1 MTTQRRYRLYVAALF
16 AVSVFLFGMGQLHA
30 AFYTWTGSANDNNW
44 NTATNWSP
52 SAVPGTGDDVYI
64 DIPALINL
72 PTARTVKSF
81 TIAGV
86 VVSLRSDTSLTVTE
100 FMTLTNATLRL
111 GYLTPTRAGFPLVI
125 GAACLL
131 KLDGIS
137 GSTIEPYGTP
147 GKDVNIRAYG
157 AIEMGDLRVCHI
169 GQLDAVPN
177 ILTRLERSSGQF
189 LSDVRFE
196 GNVVLGER
204 VALGAHSVWLG
215 KNSDNFQ
222 TGTGGSKTCFTFIQD
237 HNDQNNPYPGNI
249 GRVVKSAAHWQDT
262 NGDWDTSVEWYIVET
277 GDNVSQGNMSFAV
290 DINYAVEENTWSSS
304 SSEPFPGVSVRY
316 VRMVHPRNGATGN
329 KVVAK
334 YWVVKPVGFVAETNP
349 YFGPHST
356 TPNLICYGVE
366 FNTSDVSS
374 PSGAYAAVYETNF
387 EENSNLFGQW
397 YTYGSLFGGQNIK
410 GRLYCV
416 ICPTF
421 YFGDITIAEGNN
433 PVPVEL
439 TTFSARYIRNSVE
452 LNWQTATELNN
463 YGFAIERS
471 RDGRVW
477 DEIDFVAGA
486 GTSFSPKSYSYTD
499 RLDDAHRRVPQLVYR
514 LRQIDRDGT
523 TEYSN
528 SVFVKT
534 SVMPAQVELHG
545 AYPNPFNPETTIGF
559 SLRETMPV
567 TVKVFNLY
575 GQEVATLLRN
585 AETDAGFHSLPFRG
599 DNLPSGSY
607 MIVLDAGGV
616 RQQQRMVLSK

>member
-1 MTTQRRYRLYVAALF
+1 
-16 AVSVFLFGMGQLHA
+16 
-30 AFYTWTGSANDNNW
+30 
-44 NTATNWSP
+44 
-52 SAVPGTGDDVYI
+52 
-64 DIPALINL
+64 
-72 PTARTVKSF
+72 
-81 TIAGV
+81 
-86 VVSLRSDTSLTVTE
+86 
-100 FMTLTNATLRL
+100 
-111 GYLTPTRAGFPLVI
+111 
-125 GAACLL
+125 
-131 KLDGIS
+131 
-137 GSTIEPYGTP
+137 
-147 GKDVNIRAYG
+147 
-157 AIEMGDLRVCHI
+157 
-169 GQLDAVPN
+169 
-177 ILTRLERSSGQF
+177 
-189 LSDVRFE
+189 
-196 GNVVLGER
+196 
-204 VALGAHSVWLG
+204 
-215 KNSDNFQ
+215 
-222 TGTGGSKTCFTFIQD
+222 
-237 HNDQNNPYPGNI
+237 
-249 GRVVKSAAHWQDT
+249 
-262 NGDWDTSVEWYIVET
+262 
-277 GDNVSQGNMSFAV
+277 
-290 DINYAVEENTWSSS
+290 
-304 SSEPFPGVSVRY
+304 
-316 VRMVHPRNGATGN
+316 
-329 KVVAK
+329 
-334 YWVVKPVGFVAETNP
+334 
-349 YFGPHST
+349 
-356 TPNLICYGVE
+356 
-366 FNTSDVSS
+366 
-374 PSGAYAAVYETNF
+374 VYETNF
-387 EENSNLFGQW
+387 EDLADPGDKFDKQW

-416 ICPTF
+416 ICPTY
-421 YFGDITIAEGNN
+421 YFGDITIAEGGN

-567 TVKVFNLY
+567 TVKVYNLY

-599 DNLPSGSY
+599 VNLPSGSY